1 MKAKLSRIFVCV
13 TVLLMAL
20 AVVVAAQGGQAPARG
35 AGGAAPAA
43 TPPMTLTTTGWMDGA
58 VIPNKYTQAVPMP
71 VSPALTWTNV
81 PAGTQSLVLHFH
93 DPDASKNNTT
103 ADQVHWLMWNMPA
116 TLTGL
121 PEGVAM
127 GPTLP
132 DGSRQISASG
142 STFRGPGA
150 PATGPYHHYTFE
162 IYALDIKLDT
172 IPAVTTPVAAT
183 ATPNPSDELQTRE
196 KVFAAMQGH
205 VRGKAVMFGLF
216 RRPAA

>member
-1 MKAKLSRIFVCV
+1 MKTKF
-13 TVLLMAL
+13 TLLIVALTLAL
-20 AVVVAAQGGQAPARG
+20 AATLAAGQQGPARG
-35 AGGAAPAA
+35 GGGAAPAA
-43 TPPMTLTTTGWMDGA
+43 AAAPMTLTTMGWADGTM
-58 VIPNKYTQAVPMP
+58 IPNKYTQAVPMP

-81 PAGTQSLVLHFH
+81 PAGTQSFVLHFH
-93 DPDASKNNTT
+93 DPDVSKNNTT

-127 GPTLP
+127 GAQLP

-142 STFRGPGA
+142 STYRGPGA
-150 PATGPYHHYTFE
+150 PANGPYHHYTFE

-172 IPAVTTPVAAT
+172 IPAVAMPVAAG
-183 ATPNPSDELQTRE
+183 ATPNPNDELQTRD

-205 VRGKAVMFGLF
+205 VRGKAVMGGLF
-216 RRPAA
+216 RRPPA